1 MRAFNVLRLAVM
13 AAACAGLVA
22 CASDQPKPKKHPPLP
37 GEEINELSWGG
48 RPTGPN
54 DVASPLGGLPMSR

>member
-1 MRAFNVLRLAVM
+1 MRAFNIIHLAALV
-13 AAACAGLVA
+13 AACAGLVA

-37 GEEINELSWGG
+37 GEEINELSWG

-54 DVASPLGGLPMSR
+54 DSGSPLGGLPMSR